1 MNGLSNININQH
13 FKGDNLKHHLRITQL
28 PSILFFNLPFLLRHK
43 LFQSKISS
51 CLKFLWV
58 FVMVKIADDEHF
70 DTQEKS
76 WVLRCSDSKHL
87 SSPIVQ
93 KCPSNKKSL
102 F

>member
-1 MNGLSNININQH
+1 
-13 FKGDNLKHHLRITQL
+13 
-28 PSILFFNLPFLLRHK
+28 
-43 LFQSKISS
+43 
-51 CLKFLWV
+51 
-58 FVMVKIADDEHF
+58 MVKIADDEHF
-70 DTQEKS
+70 STQEKS